1 MFTKIAATSRND
13 IEDEPMIPFYGS
25 GSRSLTV
32 KGVVGDGI
40 MDDTLAIQRAIRKA
54 SKNDA
59 RAEVV
64 LPKGVFLITSTMP

>member
-64 LPKGVFLITSTMP
+64 LPKAPISILKSL